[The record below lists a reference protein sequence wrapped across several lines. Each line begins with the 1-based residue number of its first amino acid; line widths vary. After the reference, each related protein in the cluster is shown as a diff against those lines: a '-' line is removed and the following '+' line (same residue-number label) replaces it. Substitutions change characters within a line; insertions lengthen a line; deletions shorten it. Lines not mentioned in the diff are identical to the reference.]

1 MPVKKIVNL
10 QCDVCA
16 TEIVVST
23 SGEYRLEPIYCCG
36 LEVVEMKPG
45 SKQKKSAGKAVKD
58 KKTLRKK
65 TAKGKKKAVLKR
77 RASQKDVAKGK
88 PQAKKS
94 VKKKKA
100 VKKASRRK

>member
-36 LEVVEMKPG
+36 LEVVEMKP
-45 SKQKKSAGKAVKD
+45 SARKKKSTGKAVKGKITPH
-58 KKTLRKK
+58 KKT
-65 TAKGKKKAVLKR
+65 TKGKKKAVSKKKAVR
-77 RASQKDVAKGK
+77 KGSAKGK
-88 PQAKKS
+88 TQAKKTA
-94 VKKKKA
+94 KKKKA
-100 VKKASRRK
+100 TKKAAKKK